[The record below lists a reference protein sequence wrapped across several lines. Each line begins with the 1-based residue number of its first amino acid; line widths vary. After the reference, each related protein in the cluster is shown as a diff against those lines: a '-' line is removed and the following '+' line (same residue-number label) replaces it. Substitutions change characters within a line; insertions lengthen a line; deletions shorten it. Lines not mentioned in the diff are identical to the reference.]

1 MPDFIVRSHGSH
13 RHAILHDARRH
24 TVVMVMMVSCLPMAE
39 AGYSAAASAIAGAL
53 TFEDRCAPMI
63 AAARTPHSASCTA
76 EYSHHR
82 DRQRYRLRSP
92 PAQWQTASGGKLPPW
107 DRRRSHPT
115 KWRFRQW
122 ALFELTSSDIGL
134 ERVKDSAVSRPY
146 GVPSGLPR
154 RNLPE
159 LLLSL
164 ATQLSARIATVLIKN
179 KESSV
184 ASLFCFKEQISCF
197 KE

>member
-1 MPDFIVRSHGSH
+1 MRHVQRSI
-13 RHAILHDARRH
+13 HAIEIDSGTA
-24 TVVMVMMVSCLPMAE
+24 C
-39 AGYSAAASAIAGAL
+39 
-53 TFEDRCAPMI
+53 DRP
-63 AAARTPHSASCTA
+63 
-76 EYSHHR
+76 
-82 DRQRYRLRSP
+82 Q
-92 PAQWQTASGGKLPPW
+92 AQWQTASGGKLPPW

-164 ATQLSARIATVLIKN
+164 ATQLSARITTVLINN

-184 ASLFCFKEQISCF
+184 VSLFCFKEQSLASKNDAGISDTLIAIQ
-197 KE
+197 